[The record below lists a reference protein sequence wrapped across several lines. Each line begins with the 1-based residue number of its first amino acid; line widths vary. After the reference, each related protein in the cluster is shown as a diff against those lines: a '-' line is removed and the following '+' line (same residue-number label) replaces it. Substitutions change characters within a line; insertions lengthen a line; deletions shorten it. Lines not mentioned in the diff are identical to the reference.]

1 MLFGGSDSVLPGLSV
16 SAECAGPDT
25 IMKKVTILITIVM
38 SFAYGQSWRDTLWYD
53 MQGGNYIVQYVGE
66 GDTLVSVVFEPA
78 TKINPIISA
87 NVDFNASQE
96 KMVYHYLIEN
106 GGDSKQNL
114 FSFQVEYKAPVTD
127 VTANRWQSRKVQEG
141 TVETLEDG
149 GRRWVTS
156 DAGRWAW
163 SGFQGLQPT
172 WRKNGFG
179 LESSGIPGRRVFPG

>member
-25 IMKKVTILITIVM
+25 MMKKVTILITIVM
-38 SFAYGQSWRDTLWYD
+38 SFAYGQSQRDTLWYD
-53 MQGGNYIVQYVGE
+53 MQSGNYIVQYVGE

-156 DAGRWAW
+156 DAGRCPAA
-163 SGFQGLQPT
+163 
-172 WRKNGFG
+172 
-179 LESSGIPGRRVFPG
+179 